1 MIVGWF
7 TRVLVVLAVLAVVGF
22 DGVSILSAHLS
33 AQDDAN
39 NAASDAA
46 STWSDSHDP
55 GKALV
60 AAEGALSHG
69 ESIVP
74 GSLQISPNGAT
85 TLKVTREAKTLVAHD
100 IGFLK
105 GETSFVVTGSG
116 SVSS

>member
-1 MIVGWF
+1 MGWF
-7 TRVLVVLAVLAVVGF
+7 TRVLVVLAVLAVLGF

-46 STWSDSHDP
+46 AAWSDSHDP
-55 GKALV
+55 GKALA

-69 ESIVP
+69 ETIVP
-74 GSLQISPNGAT
+74 GSLQISSSGAT
-85 TLKVTREAKTLVAHD
+85 TLKVARGTRTLVAHD

-116 SVSS
+116 STSS